1 MEESMMSSAELE
13 TRRSRWF
20 CVAGRPLKLAGA
32 LLDKSAAG
40 EIKVGG
46 GETIS
51 RTNMTSSS
59 SVGNNNNA
67 GAGQTD
73 GSDEG
78 KTSGETTFSSSR
90 NSVAERERSQSR
102 LSFQLKT
109 AAVSARAYLPPIV
122 RMKFKGSM
130 TIDAGSSEHRNVVIA
145 FVSLPGIFKQSARAK
160 GVDVAHLND
169 TYSALLGICS
179 KHEGKKSIINDFG
192 IFFNFIFLTLYL
204 FFFLS
209 SFFFFL
215 LLLSCIYIYI

>member
-1 MEESMMSSAELE
+1 MMSSAELE

-59 SVGNNNNA
+59 SVGNNNNP
-67 GAGQTD
+67 GGQTD

-78 KTSGETTFSSSR
+78 KKSGETTFSSSR

-169 TYSALLGICS
+169 MYSALLGICS

-192 IFFNFIFLTLYL
+192 IFLNFIFLTLYL

-215 LLLSCIYIYI
+215 LLLFLYIYRLLT